1 MDPSAYRGHS
11 AEQDIPSRRPEH
23 PRGSEKV
30 VSSSQS
36 QPPSIQARQTL
47 RAPPKPAHT
56 LDLLGLLL
64 FQAHRRLHTGDITY
78 WKAFA
83 SPKTKLNGF
92 RWAGAGPAAN
102 PASARRRERPPSW
115 LFAFRCSSG
124 CKRSG
129 VSRLRSGR
137 VVREELSAS
146 SCDPADPAACELSTS
161 PGRACMSMCNNPP
174 SKRVKMGEIMEV
186 EELHDSRGKAG
197 NDGRIQLEV
206 FGNRYLTLII
216 LSNLGNPRDILSL
229 AKTRKL
235 FSKKEDRHGG
245 ERWSVAEEGARRHL
259 VGLLRPKDA
268 TDTHSCL
275 RRFRNESWMAV
286 LYKYFIYQKR
296 DIYFGLSLGRTA
308 RYAGEDNTTLV
319 MQSEDG
325 CGVAAVASNYVMQ

>member
-1 MDPSAYRGHS
+1 
-11 AEQDIPSRRPEH
+11 
-23 PRGSEKV
+23 
-30 VSSSQS
+30 
-36 QPPSIQARQTL
+36 
-47 RAPPKPAHT
+47 
-56 LDLLGLLL
+56 
-64 FQAHRRLHTGDITY
+64 
-78 WKAFA
+78 
-83 SPKTKLNGF
+83 
-92 RWAGAGPAAN
+92 
-102 PASARRRERPPSW
+102 
-115 LFAFRCSSG
+115 
-124 CKRSG
+124 
-129 VSRLRSGR
+129 
-137 VVREELSAS
+137 
-146 SCDPADPAACELSTS
+146 
-161 PGRACMSMCNNPP
+161 
-174 SKRVKMGEIMEV
+174 MEV

-325 CGVAAVASNYVMQ
+325 CGVAAVASNYVMQGGVHSLMFYPHHSAHNDIHFGLIRPLSKEWQRRHRGNLESFSPFDRQHQNMLLQMTKDTCYTGDSDRHCVEYICNVGATRWTSWDEDAAPTAAYLAYCDYLGVKPDVSGTHHWIVNNSALKPGGESVGLRLDLEDGTLQLWLNDKRVGIICDKLAGEYCWFMSTYSKNICGVNTEKR